1 MGQISIN
8 QTRWSL
14 FLISLTFLAMWI
26 EFFICNFFTMNMPN
40 SNFMNLVLLYLFSLF
55 LPAVG
60 LLVFMRNIR
69 IVSSRWYW
77 GIPFL
82 IGLIL
87 NTFVR
92 DLTFMAPFRPGD
104 IFQFVYGQP
113 FIATFPILYN
123 WNILEPVSYPPGY
136 KVTEYIGLISIF
148 FSLSA
153 AFFCLSVP
161 EEKRKKFMLPFRLS
175 IISSFANIILFIVGL
190 MRTTIINSSFSTF
203 TFLTEITFVIF
214 SIAIFILGLSFIR
227 VAVIYDK

>member
-1 MGQISIN
+1 MGRISIN

-92 DLTFMAPFRPGD
+92 DLTFMTPFRPGD

-113 FIATFPILYN
+113 FIASFFPIFHN
-123 WNILEPVSYPPGY
+123 STVMMPIVN
-136 KVTEYIGLISIF
+136 LISIF

-153 AFFCLSVP
+153 ALFCLSVP
-161 EEKRKKFMLPFRLS
+161 EEKRKKFMLPFALS
-175 IISSFANIILFIVGL
+175 IISSFANIILFIIVS
-190 MRTTIINSSFSTF
+190 MQKTIINSSFSTY
-203 TFLTEITFVIF
+203 TSLTEITFVIF